1 MLKYSVFIH
10 KSDLFFRVHLTLAE
24 IPTISNYQSLLN
36 WYKCITDLRKHPTE
50 KLMCGALGRADSF
63 SESNFLCY
71 LQYAYEVG
79 KARRF

>member
-36 WYKCITDLRKHPTE
+36 CYKCMTTACKRPTE
-50 KLMCGALGRADSF
+50 KLMCGGGWRVKPPKSQDW
-63 SESNFLCY
+63 
-71 LQYAYEVG
+71 V
-79 KARRF
+79 